1 MQAIGVYIAARSSF
15 LKYTL
20 MNKHLGETFYA
31 DICDVVSINGQGVWK
46 LTGNFHLNSMMCERN
61 DHD

>member
-1 MQAIGVYIAARSSF
+1 
-15 LKYTL
+15 

-46 LTGNFHLNSMMCERN
+46 LTGNFHLNSMMLNVTIMIEFSKL
-61 DHD
+61 DG